1 MIIIEANNIF
11 LVKLNYCL
19 MNKIKLKIKMNAFI
33 QKHINYLKTTTFKKH
48 RSGNYGMYGLNFLCA
63 DPVIQMK
70 GDIWKFIWWETGTD
84 NATFVNSKGVI
95 YTFNPKNVYYSKNR
109 DDVIRMEPYIDEN
122 IENSIIDY

>member
-1 MIIIEANNIF
+1 
-11 LVKLNYCL
+11 
-19 MNKIKLKIKMNAFI
+19 
-33 QKHINYLKTTTFKKH
+33 
-48 RSGNYGMYGLNFLCA
+48 MYGLNFLCA

-84 NATFVNSKGVI
+84 NATFVNSKGI
-95 YTFNPKNVYYSKNR
+95 LYTFNPKNVYNSKNR